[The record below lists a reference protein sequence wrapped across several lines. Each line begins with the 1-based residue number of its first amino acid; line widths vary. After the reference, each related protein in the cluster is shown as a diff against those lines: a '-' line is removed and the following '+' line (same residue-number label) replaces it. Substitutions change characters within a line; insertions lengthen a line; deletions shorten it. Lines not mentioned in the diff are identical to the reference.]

1 MACSTSADRG
11 GINGLYLWRLPVA
24 VARFEALA
32 RGHADVGALRI
43 IGDDA
48 FGHGDHGASLG
59 AHNVEG
65 GAEVDEL
72 RAARLDDEG
81 IIILVDDMEH
91 RLAAFEPGDALA
103 VVVEDEALGAVDG
116 ARLTIGKGEGAL
128 LRSEGG
134 R

>member
-72 RAARLDDEG
+72 RAARLDDAG

-91 RLAAFEPGDALA
+91 RLAAFEPGEALE
-103 VVVEDEALGAVDG
+103 VVVEDEARGAVERGRRALGKEAG
-116 ARLTIGKGEGAL
+116 AGL
-128 LRSEGG
+128 SS
-134 R
+134 